1 MAADPDSLEQQLEG
15 LFSYPAPQG
24 IVDDPSPIPVP
35 PATTVNLSL
44 STSIAECDAS
54 PLITRA
60 RSPSL
65 DPDLVAL
72 LGFDPS
78 SALVSEFAARTPYL
92 PLLSQPPALYHTTF
106 ASTPEQMRYFN
117 REPGAAPN

>member
-24 IVDDPSPIPVP
+24 IVDDPSPVP
-35 PATTVNLSL
+35 AQLGSTTSLTL
-44 STSIAECDAS
+44 STSTAEPDAS
-54 PLITRA
+54 PLTRS

-92 PLLSQPPALYHTTF
+92 PLVSQPSALYHTTF

-117 REPGAAPN
+117 REPATVPN